1 MRWKEMFTTIDAHV
15 AGQPLRLVTFGVP
28 QIAAAPVR
36 QQIARF
42 QEKHDH
48 IRRWLLAEPRGHA
61 GLTGAVLFPSLD
73 PEIDY
78 GVVFMSAGGYKPM
91 SGHGMIALTTILIDT
106 GTVPINGPDTRVT
119 FDTFSGRIQ
128 ARASVDQGRVR
139 NVRFRNVPS
148 FRLHNGVEI
157 TVRDRRMTVDI
168 SYGGNW
174 YAIVRAEDAG
184 VALEADSSKALSQMG
199 VLISQEVGKQFDL
212 VHPVDPA
219 LSGIFGT
226 VFLGDPR
233 SDDSDN
239 RNATV
244 YLDGLIDRSPCA
256 TGMAAT
262 MASLAADGKLDVS
275 QPYVSESLVDTYLT
289 GRIVNN
295 TTVGDHPGIIVEI
308 AGRGQ
313 VTGTHTFYVDP
324 SDALA
329 DGFILF

>member
-28 QIAAAPVR
+28 QIPVGPVR
-36 QQIARF
+36 EQIARF

-91 SGHGMIALTTILIDT
+91 SGHGMIALTTILIDS
-106 GTVPINGPDTRVT
+106 GTVPINGPDTRIT
-119 FDTFSGRIQ
+119 FDTFSGPIQ

-148 FRLHNGVEI
+148 FRLHKDVEV
-157 TVRDRRMTVDI
+157 TVHDRQVPVDI
-168 SYGGNW
+168 AYGGNW

-184 VALEADSSKALSQMG
+184 VSLEADASKTLSEIG
-199 VLISQEVGKQFDL
+199 VLISQEVGNRFDL
-212 VHPVDPA
+212 IHPVDPA

-226 VFLGDPR
+226 VFLGEPK

-295 TTVGDHPGIIVEI
+295 TTVGEHPGIIAEI

-329 DGFILF
+329 DGFVLF

>member
-1 MRWKEMFTTIDAHV
+1 MPVRE
-15 AGQPLRLVTFGVP
+15 
-28 QIAAAPVR
+28 QIAE
-36 QQIARF
+36 F
-42 QEKHDH
+42 QKKHDH

-61 GLTGAVLFPSLD
+61 SLTGAVLFPSAEPD
-73 PEIDY
+73 IDY
-78 GVVFMSAGGYKPM
+78 GVIFMSAGGYKPM
-91 SGHGMIALTTILIDT
+91 SGHGMIALATILIDT
-106 GTVPINGPDTRVT
+106 GTVRVDGPDTRIT
-119 FDTFSGRIQ
+119 FDTFSGPIQ

-148 FRLHNGVEI
+148 FRMHKDVEI
-157 TVRDRRMTVDI
+157 TVGDRRIPVDLA
-168 SYGGNW
+168 YGGNW
-174 YAIVRAEDAG
+174 YAIAKVEDAG
-184 VALEADSSKALSQMG
+184 ITLERDASQALSEMG
-199 VLISQEVGKQFDL
+199 VRISHEIGNQFDL

-226 VFLGDPR
+226 VFLGDPA
-233 SDDSDN
+233 SEDSDS

-275 QPYVSESLVDTYLT
+275 QPFVSESIVDTYLT

-295 TTVGDHPGIIVEI
+295 TAVGDHPGIIVEI

-313 VTGTHTFYVDP
+313 VTGTHTFFVDP
-324 SDALA
+324 TDALA
-329 DGFILF
+329 DGFVLF

>member
-1 MRWKEMFTTIDAHV
+1 MLTTIDAHV

-28 QIAAAPVR
+28 RIAAAPVR
-36 QQIARF
+36 EQIALF
-42 QEKHDH
+42 QKDHDA

-61 GLTGAVLFPSLD
+61 GLTGAVLLPSLD

-78 GVVFMSAGGYKPM
+78 GVIFMSAGGYKPM
-91 SGHGMIALTTILIDT
+91 SGHGMIALTTILIESGAAPAD
-106 GTVPINGPDTRVT
+106 GPDTRIT
-119 FDTFSGRIQ
+119 FDTFSGPIQ

-139 NVRFRNVPS
+139 NVRFRNVPA
-148 FRLHNGVEI
+148 FRQHKDVEI
-157 TVRDRRMTVDI
+157 TVGDRRMTVDI
-168 SYGGNW
+168 AYGGNW

-184 VALEADSSKALSQMG
+184 VSLEAGAAKALSEMG
-199 VLISQEVGKQFDL
+199 VAISQEVGNRFDI

-226 VFLGDPR
+226 VFLGDPT
-233 SDDSDN
+233 SDEADS

-262 MASLAADGKLDVS
+262 MAARAADGKLDVS
-275 QPYVSESLVDTYLT
+275 QPYVSESVVDTFMT

-295 TTVGDHPGIIVEI
+295 TAVGEFPGVIVEI

-324 SDALA
+324 SDPLA
-329 DGFILF
+329 DGFVLF